1 MKKFKYTLKKDPI
14 SIRSDNFL
22 SDYLRK
28 LGIKKVKSFI
38 DGPSRVDEEQPILLD
53 RIDELAKELHD
64 GFTNNHRFFL
74 QVDSDADGY
83 TSAAIF
89 YNYFKKL
96 YPNADITWRLHEEK
110 EHGIIVDTVP
120 DNIDYVIIPDAGSNQ
135 YDEQWELV
143 QKGMRVLVIDHHH
156 ADDFQEIEN
165 TIVVNN
171 QLSPKFRNKDLSG
184 AGMVFKVIQFY
195 SKIYSDGEDYKE
207 FTDLAAL
214 GIISDMMDT
223 RNLDN
228 NFIIH
233 HGLRH
238 INSKIFEALLSYQ
251 EYSISSMYN
260 PSKIDVAFYI
270 TPIING
276 VIRAGSMDDKELLFS
291 SFIDQTR
298 SRDIY
303 EREYNG
309 RTLRENFYEMVA
321 RNSANVKD
329 KQNREKEKAMEYID
343 RKIQESDYINRSIVF
358 AITSREDD
366 IVVPKT
372 MTGLVAM
379 ELVKKYG
386 KPTLV
391 VRPKTVK
398 NETYLFGSGRASTA
412 EGFESFRNVLNKSSY
427 THFAQGHDNAFGF
440 GVKMRDVEKFLDDMD
455 RMLKDIDFE
464 SEIIEVDYV
473 FDKNTI
479 YEAVLKEFADAM
491 PLYGNGI
498 AQPKFAF
505 KFVLSKEHFKLMGK
519 EKNVVKIQYK
529 NITFIKFKDKDLVDY
544 IENQIGELVEVE
556 MIGRSQNNEFRG
568 QKNLQVIIDQI
579 RIKNVDTDVLL

>member
-1 MKKFKYTLKKDPI
+1 MKKFKYKLKKDPI
-14 SIRSDNFL
+14 NIQSNNYL
-22 SDYLRK
+22 EDYLRK
-28 LGIKKVKSFI
+28 LGIKKVKSFTAT
-38 DGPSRVDEEQPILLD
+38 PSRTDEDQPILLD
-53 RIDELAKELHD
+53 NIDTLTKELKY
-64 GFTNNHRFFL
+64 GFDNDRKFFL

-96 YPNADITWRLHEEK
+96 YPEANIVWRLHEEK
-110 EHGIIVDTVP
+110 EHGVIVDTVP
-120 DNIDYVIIPDAGSNQ
+120 DDTDYVIIPDAGSNQ
-135 YDEQWELV
+135 YEEQLELM
-143 QKGMRVLVIDHHH
+143 QKGIKVLIMDHHH
-156 ADDFQEIEN
+156 ADDFIEIEN
-165 TIVVNN
+165 VIVVNN
-171 QLSPKFRNKDLSG
+171 QLSKKFRNKDLSG
-184 AGMVFKVIQFY
+184 AGIVFKVVQYF
-195 SKIYSDGEDYKE
+195 SKLYSDGEDYKE

-233 HGLRH
+233 HGLRS
-238 INSKIFEALLSYQ
+238 INSKIFEALLSFQ

-276 VIRAGSMDDKELLFS
+276 VIRAGSEDEKDLLFR
-291 SFIDQTR
+291 SFIDATL
-298 SRDIY
+298 SREIY

-321 RNSANVKD
+321 RTSANVKD
-329 KQNREKEKAMEYID
+329 KQNREKEKAMQYID
-343 RKIQESDYINRSIVF
+343 QKIQESEYVGRSIVL
-358 AITSREDD
+358 AVTSKDDD

-391 VRPKTVK
+391 VRPKVVK
-398 NETYLFGSGRASTA
+398 NEVYLFGSGRAATA
-412 EGFESFRNVLNKSSY
+412 DGFESFRDILNKSQY

-440 GVKMRDVEKFLDDMD
+440 GIKLRDVDRFLDDMD
-455 RMLKDIDFE
+455 RMLDGVDFE
-464 SEIIEVDYV
+464 SETIEVDYV
-473 FDKNTI
+473 FEKNRLH
-479 YEAVLKEFADAM
+479 AALLKEFADAM
-491 PLYGNGI
+491 PIYGNGI

-505 KFVLSKEHFKLMGK
+505 KMVLSRDHFTVMGK
-519 EKNVVKIQYK
+519 EKNVVRIDYK
-529 NITFIKFKDKDLVDY
+529 DMSFLKFRDTDLVQY
-544 IENQIGELVEVE
+544 IENGMSEIVEVE

-568 QKNLQVIIDQI
+568 QKKLQIIIDNI
-579 RIKNVDTDVLL
+579 RITKADTSALL